1 MGNRQSV
8 NKINYEDM
16 QIKIKNNSVII
27 INTLD
32 TFQQNCLITGTIV
45 CSKEEEI
52 INLNLKNLSITII
65 IYGKNCNDE
74 KIYRKYTQLI
84 NLGFTNIFLYTGGLF
99 EWLCLQDIYGEDS
112 FPTTSKEL
120 DILKYKSPSKF
131 FNYSLLTNGID

>member
-16 QIKIKNNSVII
+16 QLKIKNKSAII

-32 TFQQNCLITGTIV
+32 TFQQNCLIIGTII

-52 INLNLKNLSITII
+52 INLNLKNLSRTII

-84 NLGFTNIFLYTGGLF
+84 NLGFANIFLYTGGLF

-131 FNYSLLTNGID
+131 SNYSLLTNGID

>member
-16 QIKIKNNSVII
+16 QTKIKNNSVII

-32 TFQQNCLITGTIV
+32 TFQQNCLITGTMI